1 MSPMLGHRFVLRSIF
16 LLTRHCRIGDLN
28 EDDYRSKRKIG
39 AADVICRWSFELMM
53 AAYPMMDSFEYPDDG
68 RV

>member
-1 MSPMLGHRFVLRSIF
+1 
-16 LLTRHCRIGDLN
+16 LN

-39 AADVICRWSFELMM
+39 AADVICRWSLGLMM